1 MAYLPIS
8 RLIRHLPAIAG
19 NIFNLVKKQA
29 NLRRVLILTQV
40 IGLRIV
46 ILEKTFLLVNQKY
59 AKKNQERHKTAN
71 SVEKISVKPLCAV
84 YKIKKSHQQIEDFF

>member
-59 AKKNQERHKTAN
+59 AKKKYAEKKQREEHTIFCR
-71 SVEKISVKPLCAV
+71 SVLI
-84 YKIKKSHQQIEDFF
+84 IKALIPTF

>member
-19 NIFNLVKKQA
+19 NIFKLVKNKI
-29 NLRRVLILTQV
+29 NRKSVLILTQV

-59 AKKNQERHKTAN
+59 AKKKYA
-71 SVEKISVKPLCAV
+71 EKNKGESIQSFTD
-84 YKIKKSHQQIEDFF
+84 QF